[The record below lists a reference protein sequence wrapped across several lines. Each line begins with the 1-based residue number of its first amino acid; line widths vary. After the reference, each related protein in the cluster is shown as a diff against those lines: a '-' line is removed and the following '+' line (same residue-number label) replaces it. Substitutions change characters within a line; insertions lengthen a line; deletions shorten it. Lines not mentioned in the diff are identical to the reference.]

1 MTNEWWKTAGTVVGA
16 SVLSS
21 LVTAAVVLTWVGP
34 RASVAALEP
43 APVTA
48 DGRVE
53 KLLDRVSAQLDRDW
67 LSSPQAPIARRHAT
81 ELEST
86 ADQALD
92 LKNLEHLLDRVAEE
106 LAERRV
112 RVALPVGSPP
122 PLPRDLAINV
132 AAITD
137 QGAFFAADPEG
148 ALRALRL
155 LTPLEVLERFG
166 SPTRVMGTNIQGYD
180 MGWCWDEPHVGALA
194 VYFTGGYVLYSE
206 THQPN

>member
-1 MTNEWWKTAGTVVGA
+1 MTNEWWKTAGT

-34 RASVAALEP
+34 RASVAPLEAAT
-43 APVTA
+43 APVRG

-53 KLLDRVSAQLDRDW
+53 KLLDRVSAQLDRDG
-67 LSSPQAPIARRHAT
+67 LSSPQAPIARRPAA

-86 ADQALD
+86 SDQTLD
-92 LKNLEHLLDRVAEE
+92 LGSLEHLLDRVAEE

-112 RVALPVGSPP
+112 RVAQPVGSPP
-122 PLPRDLAINV
+122 PLPRDLAVNV

-148 ALRALRL
+148 ARRALRL
-155 LTPLEVLERFG
+155 LTPLELLERFG
-166 SPTRVMGTNIQGYD
+166 SPTRVEGANLQAYD
-180 MGWCWDEPHVGALA
+180 MWWCWDEPHHGALE
-194 VYFTGGYVLYSE
+194 VYFTNGYALYSSGRPP
-206 THQPN
+206 H